1 MERVSDGDR
10 NAAIKAV
17 EAALA
22 DGRIVQADR
31 DRRVDQLRSAQT
43 PSELEM
49 ITHDLAHREQ
59 TWSTYTPPA
68 EAEAAPPP
76 IPPPSVAYGPPQT
89 SSPEVARLSGTK
101 PSSKAPWMLIP
112 VLLIF
117 LVAGSGIFGVLRAIG
132 DSDETFEFE
141 FDDPNIEFPEYDGP
155 AAAPQLLTARDFNAM
170 RAAIR
175 RETGSTQAFRAVVYP
190 GYASLELPAE
200 PTGQRA
206 LSYFYDGDLGEP
218 SKGRSTSE
226 RFDLASIDPEVMTR
240 LARKAKKTLV
250 EDPTAWYVI
259 IEKPGPPFDN
269 GGWFTAYA
277 SNEFGESGY
286 LEATLDG
293 TIVNRY
299 VTE

>member
-10 NAAIKAV
+10 NAAIRAV

-49 ITHDLAHREQ
+49 ITHDLAYREQ
-59 TWSTYTPPA
+59 TWSTYTPPP
-68 EAEAAPPP
+68 EATPPP
-76 IPPPSVAYGPPQT
+76 PPPPSVTYGPPQT
-89 SSPEVARLSGTK
+89 SSPEVARLFGTK
-101 PSSKAPWMLIP
+101 RSSKAPWMLIP
-112 VLLIF
+112 VLFIF

-132 DSDETFEFE
+132 DSNETFEFE
-141 FDDPNIEFPEYDGP
+141 FDDPAIEFPEYGGP
-155 AAAPQLLTARDFNAM
+155 PAAPQLFRARDFNAM

-175 RETGSTQAFRAVVYP
+175 RETGSTQSFRAVVYP

-200 PTGQRA
+200 SAGQRA

-218 SKGRSTSE
+218 SKGRSTNE
-226 RFDLASIDPEVMTR
+226 RFDLASINPEVMAR
-240 LARKAKKTLV
+240 LARKAKNTLV

-293 TIVNRY
+293 TIVNRS

>member
-1 MERVSDGDR
+1 VERVSDGDR

-31 DRRVDQLRSAQT
+31 DRRVDQLRSVQT

-59 TWSTYTPPA
+59 TWSTYTPPP
-68 EAEAAPPP
+68 EATTPPP
-76 IPPPSVAYGPPQT
+76 TVAYGPPQT
-89 SSPEVARLSGTK
+89 SSPEVARLFGTK

-117 LVAGSGIFGVLRAIG
+117 LVAGSGIFGVLRAID

-141 FDDPNIEFPEYDGP
+141 FDDPTIEFPEYDGP
-155 AAAPQLLTARDFNAM
+155 PAAPQLFNARDFNAM
-170 RAAIR
+170 RAVIR
-175 RETGSTQAFRAVVYP
+175 RQTGSTQAFRAVIYP

-200 PTGQRA
+200 STGQRA
-206 LSYFYDGDLGEP
+206 HSYFYDGDLGEP
-218 SKGRSTSE
+218 SKGRSTNE
-226 RFDLASIDPEVMTR
+226 RFDLASIDPEIMAR
-240 LARKAKKTLV
+240 LVRKAKKTLV

-277 SNEFGESGY
+277 SNEYGESGY